1 MNSKP
6 ITDEQVELEI
16 AQLLED
22 PMVKL
27 CKKDTR
33 IKYRRRQYLYC
44 LRNMK
49 KKGEALAKAGV
60 TMEILEAL
68 GKECEEV
75 DAE

>member
-33 IKYRRRQYLYC
+33 IKYRRRQYLYG

-49 KKGEALAKAGV
+49 KKGEALAKAGI
-60 TMEILEAL
+60 TMEILDAL
-68 GKECEEV
+68 GKECEEA
-75 DAE
+75 DE